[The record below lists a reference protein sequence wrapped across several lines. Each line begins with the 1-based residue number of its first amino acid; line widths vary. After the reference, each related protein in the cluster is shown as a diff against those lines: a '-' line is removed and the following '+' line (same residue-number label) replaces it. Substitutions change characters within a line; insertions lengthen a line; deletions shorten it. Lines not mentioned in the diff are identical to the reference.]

1 MPKSITL
8 LDANAVP
15 DLKVYLARLQNAQ
28 VDRVLVQV
36 VRHGG
41 GVSAVFAGAL
51 LAPESLLD
59 KTPTVL
65 AEKAYRVRVDAD
77 AAESGPGLGQP
88 QPPQPSQS
96 QSQPSQ
102 PPPPQPEL
110 VVNEVYPL
118 AALNERLAHLQRTG
132 ANVMQ
137 LPPAATTAS
146 WAGVTAP
153 LGGWQ
158 AEGQIAASSLQQVA
172 QQGATRIAAALPT
185 APGQAIVNSLRAE
198 VWGAPMLPGVPAGAA
213 FALAHL
219 GFLEGAENARLLRH
233 GNWVR
238 ITTSRGSAVVRQG
251 L

>member
-1 MPKSITL
+1 ML

-65 AEKAYRVRVDAD
+65 AEKAYRVRVNAE
-77 AAESGPGLGQP
+77 AAESGPRLGLSSP
-88 QPPQPSQS
+88 ESPESPES
-96 QSQPSQ
+96 
-102 PPPPQPEL
+102 PQPEL
-110 VVNEVYPL
+110 VLNEVYPL

-132 ANVMQ
+132 ANVLQ

-172 QQGATRIAAALPT
+172 QQGAARIAAALPT

-238 ITTSRGSAVVRQG
+238 IATSRGSAVVRQG